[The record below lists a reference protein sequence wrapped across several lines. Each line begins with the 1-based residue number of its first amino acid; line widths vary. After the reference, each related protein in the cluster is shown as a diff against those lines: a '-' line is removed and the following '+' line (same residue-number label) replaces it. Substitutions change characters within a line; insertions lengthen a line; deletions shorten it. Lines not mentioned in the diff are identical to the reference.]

1 MAETNFFLE
10 FQGRILDNVL
20 FSTFFY
26 FLYNKTFEINKA
38 IALKSLLGN
47 VDFFNFR
54 NHFFFL
60 LENFLLLC

>member
-1 MAETNFFLE
+1 MTEANFFLE

-26 FLYNKTFEINKA
+26 FLYNKAFEINKA
-38 IALKSLLGN
+38 IAFKSLLSN

-60 LENFLLLC
+60 LKNFLLLC